1 MNEQYSP
8 TGFKV
13 LPTVVKH
20 LLIINVL
27 MYFAYYVLLKQGII
41 NLNYYLGIWSLSTGL
56 FRIWQPLTYMFMHGS
71 FDHLFFNMFSL

>member
-27 MYFAYYVLLKQGII
+27 MYFAYYVLLK
-41 NLNYYLGIWSLSTGL
+41 
-56 FRIWQPLTYMFMHGS
+56 
-71 FDHLFFNMFSL
+71 

>member
-13 LPTVVKH
+13 LPTIVKH

-27 MYFAYYVLLKQGII
+27 MYFAYYVL
-41 NLNYYLGIWSLSTGL
+41 YLELVDRL
-56 FRIWQPLTYMFMHGS
+56 VPYLAAADLYVHARQFRPSVFQHVFVVDVWLGA
-71 FDHLFFNMFSL
+71 